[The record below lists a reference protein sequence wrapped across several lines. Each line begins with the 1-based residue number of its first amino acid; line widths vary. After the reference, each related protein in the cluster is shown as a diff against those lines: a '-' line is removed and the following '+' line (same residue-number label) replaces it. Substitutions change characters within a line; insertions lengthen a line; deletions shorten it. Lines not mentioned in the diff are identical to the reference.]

1 MIRETVHYT
10 GRVQGVGFR
19 HTTATLA
26 RGHAVAG
33 YVRNLPDGRVKLV
46 AEGPA
51 EAVVALVD
59 AVQSAMA
66 GNIQTVES
74 ARSLG
79 TGEFGSPGDDAAF
92 RIRL

>member
-1 MIRETVHYT
+1 
-10 GRVQGVGFR
+10 VGFR

-26 RGHAVAG
+26 RGYAVAG

-51 EAVVALVD
+51 EAVVSLVD

-79 TGEFGSPGDDAAF
+79 TGEFGSPGDAAAF